1 MLKKLGRS
9 LDNLLL
15 KKKTTSSHRR
25 HAYEQGGERIRKRRI
40 PSKRAST
47 SKRNEKEKIE
57 TLHLNREGPV
67 NQKSTSV
74 RLAATN
80 FFIQQRVVVTDKGR
94 PVMLTGQIK
103 GEVMLT
109 GVKATSWELRKLRA
123 INRSDRRRTNQP
135 RVSCSMDDRQYFGFL
150 AFCFCCLFA

>member
-1 MLKKLGRS
+1 
-9 LDNLLL
+9 
-15 KKKTTSSHRR
+15 
-25 HAYEQGGERIRKRRI
+25 
-40 PSKRAST
+40 
-47 SKRNEKEKIE
+47 
-57 TLHLNREGPV
+57 
-67 NQKSTSV
+67 
-74 RLAATN
+74 
-80 FFIQQRVVVTDKGR
+80 
-94 PVMLTGQIK
+94 MLTGQIK